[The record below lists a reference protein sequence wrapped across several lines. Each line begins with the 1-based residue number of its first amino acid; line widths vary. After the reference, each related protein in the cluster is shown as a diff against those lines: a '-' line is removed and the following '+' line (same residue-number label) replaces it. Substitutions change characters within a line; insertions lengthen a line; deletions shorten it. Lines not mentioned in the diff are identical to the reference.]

1 MLRASCNY
9 DHSKAMQLLHARES
23 ESLPAYISGIGG
35 PDEKDPNAALGTQA
49 PVMASPNMPPEP
61 PSLGHDV

>member
-1 MLRASCNY
+1 
-9 DHSKAMQLLHARES
+9 MQLLHASES
-23 ESLPAYISGIGG
+23 ESLSTYISGFA
-35 PDEKDPNAALGTQA
+35 DEKDPNAALGTQA